1 MRAVSEALTPY
12 AWRAL
17 TPEMVSRLALAAIN
31 GHGAADA
38 APVTRH
44 DVRIGVLVDF
54 LAGCPWRS
62 LTAGAVSRQLVT
74 ALDTWRQESQWLEI
88 ELRWLLDGDG

>member
-1 MRAVSEALTPY
+1 
-12 AWRAL
+12 
-17 TPEMVSRLALAAIN
+17 MVSRLALAAVN

-44 DVRIGVLVDF
+44 DVRMGVLVDF
-54 LAGCPWRS
+54 LTGCQWRS

-74 ALDTWRQESQWLEI
+74 ALDTWHHESRWLEI
-88 ELRWLLDGDG
+88 ELRRLLDGDG